1 MDYKC
6 GDLIYYEDDT
16 IKYYGYIMDIKD
28 DYLIIYSYDSD
39 KDELKNNT
47 VVQMINDNIKVCQSI
62 NDLLVHVDKKDLYK
76 AQALIEMDE
85 QLKKNNYNFK
95 TNKVFDLIE
104 KERVRQE
111 EEICLIAS
119 ENYTSKDVMK
129 AVGSILTNKYA
140 EGYPNKRYYGG
151 CKFVDEIE
159 QYAIDKAKELFKCKW
174 ANVQPHSGSQANQAV
189 YLAICKPGDTILG
202 MDLNAGGHL
211 SHVSKVSASGKL
223 YNAVSYGLDE
233 NGVINYDEIKQKL
246 YEYNPK
252 ILIVGASAYSRIID
266 FERIKKL
273 IDEYN
278 TTKQIV
284 TIHSEGLPDRKTEIY
299 PDSPFF
305 NHCYF
310 MVDMAH
316 IAGLVATGLHPSPL
330 PYADVVTSTTHKT
343 LRGTRGGIILSNNE
357 ELGKKIDKA
366 VFPGIQGGPLEHVIA
381 GKAICFEEALQP
393 EFKQYQEQVLKNIKA
408 MEQVFNDRKVKIV
421 SNGSDNHLILLDLRD
436 KGISGKQ
443 LEDALSD
450 IGIVVNKNA
459 IKDDPRPKV
468 ETSGIRLGT
477 ACITTRGADKQ
488 VAQWIAHLICDVIDI
503 LTNEYDYEGCEIL
516 RFNREDLND
525 LTEKELVLHH
535 MKSEIKTWCNNHP
548 IYKD

>member
-1 MDYKC
+1 M
-6 GDLIYYEDDT
+6 
-16 IKYYGYIMDIKD
+16 
-28 DYLIIYSYDSD
+28 S
-39 KDELKNNT
+39 
-47 VVQMINDNIKVCQSI
+47 
-62 NDLLVHVDKKDLYK
+62 
-76 AQALIEMDE
+76 
-85 QLKKNNYNFK
+85 
-95 TNKVFDLIE
+95 KVFDLIE

-119 ENYTSKDVMK
+119 ENYTSKNVMY

-151 CKFVDEIE
+151 CEVVDKVE
-159 QYAIDKAKELFKCKW
+159 QYAIDKAKELFNCKW

-189 YLAICKPGDTILG
+189 YLALCNPVTNTILG

-211 SHVSKVSASGKL
+211 THGSKVSASGKL

-233 NGVINYDEIKQKL
+233 NGIINYNEIKDKL
-246 YEYNPK
+246 YAYNPR

-266 FERIKKL
+266 FERIKS
-273 IDEYN
+273 IVDDYN
-278 TTKQIV
+278 QSVYYNCVGTNINTPTK
-284 TIHSEGLPDRKTEIY
+284 S
-299 PDSPFF
+299 
-305 NHCYF
+305 CYL

-343 LRGTRGGIILSNNE
+343 LRGPRGGIILSNNE

-381 GKAICFEEALQP
+381 GKAICFEEALKSN
-393 EFKQYQEQVLKNIKA
+393 FKQYQEQVLKNIKA
-408 MEQVFNDRKVKIV
+408 MEQVFNKRNIKMV

-443 LEDALSD
+443 LEDALSE

-477 ACITTRGADKQ
+477 ACITTRGAIERD
-488 VAQWIAHLICDVIDI
+488 AQWIASKICNVIDI

-516 RFNREDLND
+516 RFNMEDLNN

>member
-1 MDYKC
+1 M
-6 GDLIYYEDDT
+6 
-16 IKYYGYIMDIKD
+16 
-28 DYLIIYSYDSD
+28 
-39 KDELKNNT
+39 
-47 VVQMINDNIKVCQSI
+47 
-62 NDLLVHVDKKDLYK
+62 
-76 AQALIEMDE
+76 
-85 QLKKNNYNFK
+85 
-95 TNKVFDLIE
+95 NKVFDLIE

-119 ENYTSKDVMK
+119 ENYTSKNVMK

-159 QYAIDKAKELFKCKW
+159 QYAIDKAKELFKCNW

-189 YLAICKPGDTILG
+189 YLALCKPGDTILG

-211 SHVSKVSASGKL
+211 THGSKVSASGKL

-233 NGVINYDEIKQKL
+233 NGIINYDEIKDKL
-246 YEYNPK
+246 YRYHPK
-252 ILIVGASAYSRIID
+252 LLIVGASAYSRIID
-266 FERIKKL
+266 FERIRK
-273 IDEYN
+273 IVDEYN
-278 TTKQIV
+278 EKNTY
-284 TIHSEGLPDRKTEIY
+284 EGYENYLIREYDNKGMERPQERISFY
-299 PDSPFF
+299 NSY
-305 NHCYF
+305 CYL

-316 IAGLVATGLHPSPL
+316 IAGLVATGYHPSPL
-330 PYADVVTSTTHKT
+330 PFADVVTSTTHKT

-408 MEQVFNDRKVKIV
+408 MEQVFNDRKVKMV

-477 ACITTRGADKQ
+477 ACITTRGANEQD
-488 VAQWIAHLICDVIDI
+488 AQWIATLICHIIDI

-535 MKSEIKTWCNNHP
+535 MKSGVKNWCQNHP